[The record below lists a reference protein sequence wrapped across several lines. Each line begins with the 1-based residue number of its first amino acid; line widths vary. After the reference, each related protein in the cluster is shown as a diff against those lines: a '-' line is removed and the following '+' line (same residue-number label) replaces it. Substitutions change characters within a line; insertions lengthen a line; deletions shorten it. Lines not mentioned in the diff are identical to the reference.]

1 VQEKLKRIKKM
12 KTSKINLEGNK
23 IVSADLHVVFY
34 QDSEDGDIVIARCNA
49 LNLATHGD
57 NLTHAMKMFDDCVS
71 LWVETI
77 NDYNEAKEAL
87 KELGWEINQDVAV
100 YRASINHEINEIK
113 KDYKIDNIPVHI
125 IGNKSLSISLP
136 VWSN

>member
-1 VQEKLKRIKKM
+1 M
-12 KTSKINLEGNK
+12 KTSKINLKDNK
-23 IVSADLHVVFY
+23 IISAVLRVVFY
-34 QDSEDGDIVIARCNA
+34 QDSEDGNIVIARCNA

-57 NLTHAMKMFDDCVS
+57 DLTHAMKMFDECFC

-77 NDYNEAKEAL
+77 NDYNEAKETL
-87 KELGWEINQDVAV
+87 KKLGWEINQDTAV
-100 YRASINHEINEIK
+100 YRASINYEINKIK
-113 KDYKIDNIPVHI
+113 EDYKIDNIPVHM